1 MNTFKKHILRIKRR
15 ISPKKSCIFLQ
26 TSTLIQNLIS
36 LTPPMLNKASSFYQ
50 LVQPKEQVRQNH
62 ESDRL

>member
-1 MNTFKKHILRIKRR
+1 MNTFKKHILRIKRN
-15 ISPKKSCIFLQ
+15 PKKSCIFLQ

-50 LVQPKEQVRQNH
+50 LVQPKEQVRQSH